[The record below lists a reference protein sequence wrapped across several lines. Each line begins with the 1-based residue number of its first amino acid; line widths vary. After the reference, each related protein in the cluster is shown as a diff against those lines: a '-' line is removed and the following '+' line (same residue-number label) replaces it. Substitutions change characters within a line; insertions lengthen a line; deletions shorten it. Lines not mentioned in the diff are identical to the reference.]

1 MKDTKRKISFD
12 RGVPATESFSGK
24 KIGELAKK
32 AMDQYGSSLLQYGDA
47 RGFSPLRSKLADWHE
62 GATREDILIGNG
74 SLQILDMIA
83 NLYVEKGDT
92 VLVESPSYDRAIT
105 IFNRAGAEVQGVRLE
120 NDGPNLDKLETLL
133 ETHHPEIFYT
143 IPDFQ
148 NPTGICASANK
159 REEVAE
165 LTAEHGTL
173 VVEDSPYRKLRY
185 RGAEKPTLRSFNP
198 EGVVQMSSFSKL
210 IGPGMRVGWVAGN
223 SETIDDLAVYAEDTY
238 ITPSLLSQG
247 MIDHIIEEGW
257 LEENIEELIALY
269 KPRLQTTLDSLE
281 KYLPEAD
288 WIPAQGG
295 FFVGLWLPDSSL
307 MSKFYNRAEEEKLI
321 LSSPEGFF
329 PDSRA
334 EGFVR
339 LPFPALSPDLIQK
352 GVRRIGK
359 IWRDL

>member
-1 MKDTKRKISFD
+1 MKDTDQKISFD
-12 RGVPATESFSGK
+12 RGVPATESFSVK
-24 KIGELAKK
+24 KIGAVAKK
-32 AMDQYGSSLLQYGDA
+32 VMDKYGNSLLQYGDA
-47 RGFSPLRSKLADWHE
+47 RGFSPLRDKLADWHE
-62 GATREDILIGNG
+62 GSVRGDILIGNG

-83 NLYVEKGDT
+83 NLYIEPGDT
-92 VLVESPSYDRAIT
+92 VLVERPSYDRAIT
-105 IFNRAGAEVQGVRLE
+105 IFNRAGAEVQGVKLE

-133 ETHHPEIFYT
+133 ETHHPELLYT

-148 NPTGICASANK
+148 NPTGVCASARK

-165 LTAEHGTL
+165 LTAEQGTL

-210 IGPGMRVGWVAGN
+210 IGPGMRVGWVVGN

-247 MIDHIIEEGW
+247 MINHLIEEGW
-257 LEENIEELIALY
+257 LEENIKELIALY
-269 KPRLQTTLDSLE
+269 KPRLEATLVSLQE
-281 KYLPEAD
+281 YFPEAG
-288 WIPAQGG
+288 WVQAQGG

-307 MSKFYNRAEEEKLI
+307 ASKFYDRAEKENLI
-321 LSSPEGFF
+321 LSTSEGFF
-329 PDSRA
+329 PDCKA

-339 LPFPALSPDLIQK
+339 LPFPALSPDLIEE
-352 GVRRIGK
+352 GIRRIGRV
-359 IWRDL
+359 WRDL